1 MVTES
6 RTAKIKALAEWLCA
20 HNDIAI
26 VTHIMPDG
34 DALGS
39 SLALMHALRGMG
51 KRVFVCNQHAVPDY
65 LALLP
70 ASDEVVIPETIPFSP
85 RAVISVDCAD
95 EGRMGTAGSLMRDDI
110 PRAVIDHHETN
121 TTDII
126 PSFVDGD
133 ASASGVLVYEILK
146 EMGLPLT
153 KDIAL
158 CLYVAI
164 ATDTGNFNFSN
175 TTPEALI
182 AVSDCLRT
190 GLDISD
196 LTFRLFRM
204 KSAARTRL
212 LGRALNGIEYLAGGQ
227 LALIRITRRD
237 FAECGAKDSDTEG
250 IVNFGVDT
258 AGTELAVLATEK
270 PDGVKFSLRSR
281 EKVNVAQAVS
291 TLGGGGHAR
300 AAGVMI
306 HLPMEKAV
314 EMVLDTLLPL
324 L

>member
-1 MVTES
+1 MDSEK
-6 RTAKIKALAEWLCA
+6 RTAKIKALAEWLRTQD
-20 HNDIAI
+20 DIAI

-51 KRVFVCNQHAVPDY
+51 KRAFVCDQHAVPDY
-65 LALLP
+65 LSLLP
-70 ASDEVVIPETIPFSP
+70 ASDEVVTPDSIPFAP

-95 EGRMGTAGSLMRDDI
+95 EGRMGTAGALMQECI
-110 PRAVIDHHETN
+110 AAAVIDHHETN
-121 TTDII
+121 ETTVS
-126 PSFVDGD
+126 PALVDGD

-146 EMGLPLT
+146 EMDVPLT

-164 ATDTGNFNFSN
+164 STDTGNFSFSS

-182 AVSDCLRT
+182 AVSDCLRA

-196 LTFRLFRM
+196 LTFRLFRIR
-204 KSAARTRL
+204 SAARTRL
-212 LGRALNGIEYLAGGQ
+212 LGRALNGMKYLEGGR

-237 FAECGAKDSDTEG
+237 FEECAAKDSDTEG
-250 IVNFGVDT
+250 IVNFGIDT
-258 AGTELAVLATEK
+258 EGAEISILATEK

-281 EKVNVAQAVS
+281 EKINVAQAVS
-291 TLGGGGHAR
+291 ALGGGGHAR

-314 EMVLDTLLPL
+314 PMVLDAIVPL